1 LLSSPWF
8 SGLSAA
14 AALVLGFLYFQDVVL
29 PTEEGRLS
37 EASRMEH
44 AVRSERTDLD
54 TIRGLGYTGRS
65 GDDST
70 AARSRTLGSIGY
82 SASSESEEVEAE
94 EARPEMGME
103 SRRAL
108 RDLGY
113 WDSDAARPS
122 STPETV
128 GGGDHLLAQ
137 DGSGPSSASA
147 GETPGGSAG
156 PTSPA
161 GLRSAP
167 GSPIGPGSGGPTTG
181 GGGGYR
187 GPGDSAPPGEVAP
200 GTIYVNRGS
209 NPGIS
214 VVDLNGFGEG
224 PEQGTYDLNN
234 PIVSGHDQAQ
244 IAPPGFDVFEAG
256 TSGLEG
262 SIALPRQRELEEDAD
277 GDNARRDL
285 SSRPNRVSAGESYER
300 LPENPFV
307 PVLVDS
313 RSTFSIDVDT
323 ASYANVRRFLRQGQ
337 LPPQSAVRIEEM
349 VNAFSYSYAGPTDEH
364 PFAVHAEIVSAPWA
378 AGHKLLRVGL
388 QGQLPSNENPVGRN
402 LVFLVDVSGSMRST
416 DKLPLVLRSMELL
429 VGALQ
434 PRDTIGIVTY
444 AGNSGIALQPTP
456 VSEKEV
462 ILAAIQSLQ
471 SGGSTN
477 GAAGIIDAYR
487 LAQEHF
493 VEGGV
498 NRVVLATDGDFNVGI
513 QSRAGLE
520 QLITQK
526 RETGVFLSV
535 LGFGQGNLKDSQME
549 LLADKGNGNYSYIDS
564 VREARKVLVRN
575 LDGTLETIAKD
586 VKIQIEF
593 NPQHIQSFRLI
604 GYENRMLAHRDFND
618 DRKDAGEIGA
628 GHSVTALYELIPVG
642 ADLAGTP
649 PLRYQQPGVPNE
661 LTDAAQSGEALTIQL
676 RYKRPDSYES
686 TLLALPVM
694 NSETTFEEASQETRF
709 AAAVASFGMQLRGS
723 EHVGAAGFEA
733 VRMWAK
739 GAIGTD
745 SEGDRAEFLTLVDWA
760 IQASLGTRT
769 VR

>member
-1 LLSSPWF
+1 
-8 SGLSAA
+8 
-14 AALVLGFLYFQDVVL
+14 
-29 PTEEGRLS
+29 
-37 EASRMEH
+37 
-44 AVRSERTDLD
+44 
-54 TIRGLGYTGRS
+54 
-65 GDDST
+65 
-70 AARSRTLGSIGY
+70 
-82 SASSESEEVEAE
+82 
-94 EARPEMGME
+94 
-103 SRRAL
+103 
-108 RDLGY
+108 
-113 WDSDAARPS
+113 
-122 STPETV
+122 
-128 GGGDHLLAQ
+128 
-137 DGSGPSSASA
+137 
-147 GETPGGSAG
+147 
-156 PTSPA
+156 
-161 GLRSAP
+161 
-167 GSPIGPGSGGPTTG
+167 

-214 VVDLNGFGEG
+214 VVDLNGLGEV

-277 GDNARRDL
+277 GENARRDL
-285 SSRPNRVSAGESYER
+285 SSRPDRVSAGESYER

-676 RYKRPDSYES
+676 RYKRPDSDES